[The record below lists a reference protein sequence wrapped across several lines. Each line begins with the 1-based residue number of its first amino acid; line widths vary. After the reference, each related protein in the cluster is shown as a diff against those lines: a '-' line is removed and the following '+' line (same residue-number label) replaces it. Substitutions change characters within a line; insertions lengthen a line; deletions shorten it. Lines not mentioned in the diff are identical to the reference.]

1 MCGCSHGLK
10 NGGLVPPFSFKG
22 FMATFRC
29 LQSGNTVTFTYQ
41 HDIDSMK
48 GHQGYVRIDEP
59 EVTTESETR
68 TDTAFRAPVI
78 PTIKRMGRPR
88 KVANV

>member
-1 MCGCSHGLK
+1 
-10 NGGLVPPFSFKG
+10 
-22 FMATFRC
+22 MATFRC
-29 LQSGNTVTFTYQ
+29 LQSGNTVTFTLQ

-48 GHQGYVRIDEP
+48 GHQGYVRIDET
-59 EVTTESETR
+59 EVTIESDNPVR

>member
-1 MCGCSHGLK
+1 M
-10 NGGLVPPFSFKG
+10 GGLVPPVSFKG

-48 GHQGYVRIDEP
+48 GHQGYVRVEEP
-59 EVTTESETR
+59 EVTIESVESKTR
-68 TDTAFRAPVI
+68 TDTAFAPV
-78 PTIKRMGRPR
+78 IKRMGRPR